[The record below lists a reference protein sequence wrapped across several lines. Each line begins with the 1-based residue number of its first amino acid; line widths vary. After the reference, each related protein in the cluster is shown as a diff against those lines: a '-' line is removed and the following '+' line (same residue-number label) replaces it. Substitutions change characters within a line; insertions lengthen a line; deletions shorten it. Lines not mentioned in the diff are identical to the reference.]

1 MRPNVDSPRLH
12 LGRGKR
18 RTCERPAQAAVRAA
32 RRLRRRPA
40 LLKALA
46 DAPGVVGHSG
56 PYPYTQ
62 AVVKAR
68 GVSAGDVGTRV
79 RHRSRPLD
87 QPKLTEG
94 SWVRDRGAVIEA
106 SFADALGI
114 HAGDSITLSG
124 RSFRVAGVAV
134 TAASTPYPKVCYAP
148 PACSEPPARPP
159 SVTPPTVRS
168 AAQRGRKPACRR
180 PKGLFPARARPA

>member
-1 MRPNVDSPRLH
+1 
-12 LGRGKR
+12 
-18 RTCERPAQAAVRAA
+18 
-32 RRLRRRPA
+32 
-40 LLKALA
+40 
-46 DAPGVVGHSG
+46 
-56 PYPYTQ
+56 
-62 AVVKAR
+62 
-68 GVSAGDVGTRV
+68 V
-79 RHRSRPLD
+79 RHRSRHLD

-148 PACSEPPARPP
+148 CLFGAAGQAAERNAPDRPVRGPERSQAGLPPPQRPFSGPGPAGLVWLTDADARRLVPPGD
-159 SVTPPTVRS
+159 RS
-168 AAQRGRKPACRR
+168 STS
-180 PKGLFPARARPA
+180 